1 MTRILGIGNIAKLP
15 KMVESF
21 KFCEKK
27 WIGSLFSSVK
37 QMKNYHYKNHLFICK
52 STQIKSNV
60 ITICEAL
67 WSNMNNEL
75 MVRYAI
81 RCTFEL
87 EIIILRINACDV
99 GNKIC
104 TDFMISRYIRY
115 IFPRNDALQC
125 IYFWSN
131 MNKEFRSDMQ

>member
-1 MTRILGIGNIAKLP
+1 MNHSNFVRKSGVAVFFHQWN
-15 KMVESF
+15 
-21 KFCEKK
+21 K
-27 WIGSLFSSVK
+27 WKIMQINFSSTFLQIFVSQK
-37 QMKNYHYKNHLFICK
+37 FWYHYKNHLFICK

-81 RCTFEL
+81 RCIFEL
-87 EIIILRINACDV
+87 EIIILRIDACDV

-104 TDFMISRYIRY
+104 TDFMISRYIRF
-115 IFPRNDALQC
+115 IFPRNDAYTFGQIC
-125 IYFWSN
+125 GFPRKSN
-131 MNKEFRSDMQ
+131 DL

>member
-1 MTRILGIGNIAKLP
+1 
-15 KMVESF
+15 
-21 KFCEKK
+21 
-27 WIGSLFSSVK
+27 
-37 QMKNYHYKNHLFICK
+37 
-52 STQIKSNV
+52 
-60 ITICEAL
+60 
-67 WSNMNNEL
+67 MNNEL

-81 RCTFEL
+81 RCIFEL
-87 EIIILRINACDV
+87 EIIILRIDACDV